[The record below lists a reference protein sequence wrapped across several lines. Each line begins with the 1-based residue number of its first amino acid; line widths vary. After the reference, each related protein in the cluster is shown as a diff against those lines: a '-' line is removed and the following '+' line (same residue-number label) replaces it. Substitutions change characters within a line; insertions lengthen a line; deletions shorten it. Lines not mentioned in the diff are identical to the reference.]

1 MAPEVLRSEPSNEK
15 SDVFSYGVVLWELA
29 TQKIP
34 WDTLNTMQVIGA
46 VGFMDHRLEIPSD
59 VDPQWASM
67 IESCWESEPQ
77 RRPSFRELLE
87 RLQGLQKQYTV
98 QAQTE
103 RKAAGKGARKASVKD
118 DG

>member
-1 MAPEVLRSEPSNEK
+1 ML
-15 SDVFSYGVVLWELA
+15 
-29 TQKIP
+29 
-34 WDTLNTMQVIGA
+34 QVIGA

-67 IESCWESEPQ
+67 IESCWERYIYITILQASEGVPNSRFPIPLNQLSPLCSEPQ